1 MKIIYQTKV
10 QLLILSLGILF
21 FVGCK
26 DNRDQDQANSTKS
39 TSQVDASQILASW
52 NDGATKQA
60 IIDFVTKVTK
70 EGTPDFIPV
79 EDRIA
84 TFDNDGT
91 LWAEQPIVQMLFIF
105 HRVKE
110 LAAQD
115 PKLKDKHPFKAVIEN
130 DTEAMKKFNEKDLV
144 ELVTLTQTNISV
156 TDFQKAAAEFFA
168 AAKYPGKDVPLL
180 QIRYQ
185 PQLELLEYLTQN
197 DFKIYIC
204 TGGTVDFLR
213 VVSKQFYNIEPENVI
228 GSSNKYE
235 YRNDTTGVNDLFIL
249 SQIETLNDKKEKPV
263 NIMRAIGKRP
273 VLACGNEGGAGD
285 VYMLRYSQGSKYP
298 SLQLLVNHDDA
309 EREYVYSENPDVSLA
324 MAKQYNWNVISI
336 KDDWK
341 TVFATE

>member
-1 MKIIYQTKV
+1 MKIIYQTKI

-26 DNRDQDQANSTKS
+26 DNKDQANSAKS
-39 TSQVDASQILASW
+39 TSQVDTSKVLASW

-70 EGTPDFIPV
+70 EGTADFIPV

-91 LWAEQPIVQMLFIF
+91 LWAEQPPVQLLFIF

-110 LAAQD
+110 LAAQN

-130 DTEAMKKFNEKDLV
+130 DAEAMKKFNEKDLI

-156 TDFQKAAAEFFA
+156 TDLQKAVSEFFA
-168 AAKYPGKDVPLL
+168 GAKYPGKNVPLL

-185 PQLELLEYLTQN
+185 PQLELLEYLAQN
-197 DFKIYIC
+197 DFKIFIC
-204 TGGTVDFLR
+204 TGGSVDFLR
-213 VVSKQFYNIEPENVI
+213 VASKQFYNIEPENVI

-249 SQIETLNDKKEKPV
+249 PQMETLNDKKEKPV

-273 VLACGNEGGAGD
+273 VLTCGNEGGAGD

-324 MAKQYNWNVISI
+324 MAKQYNWTVISM
-336 KDDWK
+336 KNDWK